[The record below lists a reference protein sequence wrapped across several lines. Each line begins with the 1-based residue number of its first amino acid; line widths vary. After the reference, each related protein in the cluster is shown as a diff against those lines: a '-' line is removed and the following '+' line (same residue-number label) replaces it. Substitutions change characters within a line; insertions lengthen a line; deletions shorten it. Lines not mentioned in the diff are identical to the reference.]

1 MTAGPT
7 REKIDPVRFISNH
20 SSGKMGYSIAKMA
33 IAYGANVILVSGPT
47 NLTPPK
53 GAQVISVESAE
64 EMYDAVMNYSEKV
77 DIIIKTAAVSD
88 YRPTIVYDHKVKKQ
102 NGPETIE
109 FTRTKDI
116 LSELGK
122 RKEQQ
127 ILIGFAAE
135 TQNMAEYAMDKLQ
148 RKNAD
153 MIVANNV
160 NRQDSGFGTDT
171 NLVTMYKRDG
181 TSIELPL
188 LSKDE
193 VAEKILE
200 QAMLLKEAV
209 HK

>member
-1 MTAGPT
+1 
-7 REKIDPVRFISNH
+7 
-20 SSGKMGYSIAKMA
+20 MGYSIAKKAM
-33 IAYGANVILVSGPT
+33 AYGADVILISGPT

-64 EMYDAVMNYSEKV
+64 EMYNAVMTYREEA

-88 YRPTIVYDHKVKKQ
+88 YKPTIVYDHKVKSKVIQKQ
-102 NGPETIE
+102 LNS
-109 FTRTKDI
+109 RTQDI

-135 TQNMAEYAMDKLQ
+135 TQNMAEYAMDKLK

-200 QAMLLKEAV
+200 QAMQMKEAV
-209 HK
+209 QK

>member
-1 MTAGPT
+1 
-7 REKIDPVRFISNH
+7 
-20 SSGKMGYSIAKMA
+20 
-33 IAYGANVILVSGPT
+33 
-47 NLTPPK
+47 
-53 GAQVISVESAE
+53 
-64 EMYDAVMNYSEKV
+64 
-77 DIIIKTAAVSD
+77 
-88 YRPTIVYDHKVKKQ
+88 
-102 NGPETIE
+102 
-109 FTRTKDI
+109 
-116 LSELGK
+116 
-122 RKEQQ
+122 Q

-135 TQNMAEYAMDKLQ
+135 TQNMAEYAMDKLK

-200 QAMLLKEAV
+200 QAMQMK
-209 HK
+209 